1 MENNGVSRRE
11 LLAHGGKLAA
21 AAGAAPYLITPGAA
35 MAGECR
41 RGRRLGLVGV
51 DHVGLTVPDINEAV
65 EWFEDVMGAVA
76 PLTFGPISDP
86 TGNLMHDLLD
96 VDPRAVIKQITVLR
110 IGHSANIE
118 LFEYSAPGQ
127 RRDHPRNSDWS
138 GHHIAFYVRDID
150 EAVEYMRS
158 RGVEKLQGP
167 LPITDGPAAGQT
179 INYFRTPFGTFIEL
193 ISYPK
198 GMAYE
203 RTAHKDLWSPKQN
216 GLQSEVTKV
225 PGLLGID
232 HIGLTVPDIGQAIA
246 WFKDVLGFVMPLTFG
261 PISDPVGTF
270 MEDVVGTHPRAV
282 IEQITEGRGGNG
294 PNVELFHYTAP
305 DQDRTF
311 RRNSDWGG
319 HHIAFYVRH
328 IDKAVEHLERKG
340 VPKLLGPFAVTEGPA
355 AGQTINYFKAPFGFI
370 ELISY
375 PHGMAYE
382 RSAPIDLWDPRANR
396 HAR

>member
-1 MENNGVSRRE
+1 MENGDVSRRE
-11 LLAHGGKLAA
+11 LFARGSKLAV
-21 AAGAAPYLITPGAA
+21 AAGAAPYLIAPGSAV
-35 MAGECR
+35 AGGR
-41 RGRRLGLVGV
+41 RHRGGGRLGLVGT
-51 DHVGLTVPDINEAV
+51 DHVGITVPDIGEAV
-65 EWFEDVMGAVA
+65 EWFEDVMGAAA
-76 PLTFGPISDP
+76 PLSFGPISDP
-86 TGNLMHDLLD
+86 AGTLMQDLLD
-96 VDPRAVIKQITVLR
+96 VHPRAVIERITVLR
-110 IGHSANIE
+110 IGRSANIE
-118 LFEYSAPGQ
+118 LFEYSAPDQ

-138 GHHIAFYVRDID
+138 GHHIAFYVKDID
-150 EAVEYMRS
+150 EAVEYMQS

-167 LPITDGPAAGQT
+167 LPITEGPAAGQT
-179 INYFRTPFGTFIEL
+179 INYFRTPFGTFIEF

-203 RTAHKDLWSPKQN
+203 RTTRKDLWSPKEN
-216 GLQSEVTKV
+216 GRRSEVTKV

-232 HIGLTVPDIGQAIA
+232 HIGITVPDIDEAIA
-246 WFKDVLGFVMPLTFG
+246 WFEDVLGFVMPLTFG
-261 PISDPVGTF
+261 PIGDPVGTF
-270 MEDVVGTHPRAV
+270 MQDVVGTHPRAV

-328 IDKAVEHLERKG
+328 IDKAVEYLERKG

-375 PHGMAYE
+375 PRGMAYE
-382 RSAPIDLWDPRANR
+382 ETAPIKLWDPRDNR
-396 HAR
+396 R